1 MIGAAIVGYFF
12 GKVSYMETC
21 RQKFLTELPNSNIAM
36 AIRKARGEES
46 FYEVRKQPYSLLI
59 GFTSDLH
66 LIYHNNLSLM
76 RNVFWLAIFLL
87 LRALLE
93 VYHVRFFTLNF
104 ILNSV
109 LSNFKEQPRSTD
121 ESEVFDQRPDQDS
134 QSLNIGSESGEGTE
148 QKKRLSY
155 DDLRDQHRKGQRSPL
170 TQQPG
175 KLTI

>member
-1 MIGAAIVGYFF
+1 
-12 GKVSYMETC
+12 
-21 RQKFLTELPNSNIAM
+21 
-36 AIRKARGEES
+36 
-46 FYEVRKQPYSLLI
+46 
-59 GFTSDLH
+59 
-66 LIYHNNLSLM
+66 M

-93 VYHVRFFTLNF
+93 VYDVRFFTFNF